1 MVNHKIK
8 LIIVD
13 DHAMVASGLAAEL
26 RQQPDFDVANVVPNP
41 AELLKSIED
50 SAPDVL
56 LMDIR
61 MGVHNGIR
69 LTEQIKGL
77 YPEIKIVLMSGYNMG
92 QLAKGS
98 KADAFASKEE
108 PIHALAAT
116 IRKVCLEAATVFP
129 SAAPFE
135 ERLTDAE
142 TRVLQL
148 LGEDLTRK
156 EIAAALYISEK
167 TVANHITA
175 ILQKLNVRSRIG
187 AVLKGAELGLIDNS
201 AL

>member
-1 MVNHKIK
+1 MATYKIK

-26 RQQPDFDVANVVPNP
+26 KQQPDFEVIDVITAPS
-41 AELLKSIED
+41 ELLMKIGCNT
-50 SAPDVL
+50 PDAL

-61 MGVHNGIR
+61 MGIYNGIR
-69 LTEQIKGL
+69 LTEQIKSL

-92 QLAKGS
+92 QLAKS
-98 KADAFASKEE
+98 SMADAFASKEE
-108 PIHALAAT
+108 PLSTLATT
-116 IRKVCLEAATVFP
+116 IRKVCLEAATIFP
-129 SAAPFE
+129 GASPFE

-142 TRVLQL
+142 VKVLQL

-187 AVLKGAELGLIDNS
+187 AVLKGVELGLIDS
-201 AL
+201 SSV

>member
-26 RQQPDFDVANVVPNP
+26 RQQPDFDVADVVTNP

-129 SAAPFE
+129 STTPFE